1 MSETLIVKS
10 ILGALQLKYK
20 NRAKFW
26 RNNTGATKT
35 ETGGFVRFGALGSP
49 DILGILQGGR
59 FVALEVKTA
68 KGRTSPAQESWL
80 AEALQLGAVAGVA
93 RSIDDA
99 FALIDKALAGE
110 AVASKPKPA

>member
-1 MSETLIVKS
+1 MSETVIVKS

-35 ETGGFVRFGALGSP
+35 EGGGFVRFGAPGSP
-49 DILGILQGGR
+49 DILGIIQGGR
-59 FVALEVKTA
+59 MVALEVKTA
-68 KGRTSPAQESWL
+68 KGKTSPGQDEWL
-80 AEALQLGAVAGVA
+80 AEAGKLGAIVGVA

-99 FALIDKALAGE
+99 FALVDSAFSAEK
-110 AVASKPKPA
+110 SSH